1 MGITR
6 ETELNQ
12 PYKMFT
18 AVGFG
23 VEKAGVDELL
33 SHARDAAFSSK
44 SKATIQI
51 ADGGGQVFVQSDKDR
66 MQQLSYSRAK
76 QSIGLSELGIEYDV
90 YNQSKEN
97 SSAHVKLSSSI
108 FNTDKQNFNIHAD
121 GQTITGSCDTKDKI
135 TTCTEQ
141 VQDALGNVILKGIST
156 SDIYKN
162 PSSFNRTTDYTDGAG
177 KPLGRITQA
186 VQYDS
191 AKGQII
197 VDSNTTK

>member
-33 SHARDAAFSSK
+33 GHARDAAFSSK

-51 ADGGGQVFVQSDKDR
+51 ADGGGQVFIQSDKER

-76 QSIGLSELGIEYDV
+76 QSIGFSELGMEYDV

-97 SSAHVKLSSSI
+97 SSAHIKLSSSI

-121 GQTITGSCDTKDKI
+121 GQTIIGSCDTKDKI